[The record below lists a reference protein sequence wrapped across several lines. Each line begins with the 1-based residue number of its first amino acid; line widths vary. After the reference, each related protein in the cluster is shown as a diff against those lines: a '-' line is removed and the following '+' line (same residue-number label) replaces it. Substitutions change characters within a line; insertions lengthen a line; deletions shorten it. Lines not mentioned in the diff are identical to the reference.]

1 MRRTLAIDDHLAF
14 HLAVARAMLAGGGLY
29 FLMAYLPAYFAP
41 WGGGWLHGLLFVG
54 LLGAAIAVPR
64 GARQIAVLLVC
75 AVLGGAAGAVFRD
88 GDPVLSLLGWSLSLG
103 LALYGSS
110 DDLQRW
116 QRLALGAAGGLLAF
130 GAGFLPPALR
140 GLEAVLPGEM
150 APVLSGMAVGL
161 VTGSAAILRQVRVQ
175 NVAVDQ
181 DIVALALPPA
191 ENDEIASLVQQAIGT
206 YKETAPSL
214 TEHPQALEAAEDLVK
229 KIARFGKRWREI
241 EEQARRSDKAA
252 LTARLADLSARQE
265 ATEDDQVRAE
275 YERARGA
282 LQAQLQYLGEID
294 RGRERAVARLHHQVA
309 TLERLRLSALR
320 HRSVD
325 ATKAGEELRLLVD
338 DLTRA
343 GQDMDVAAEAL
354 AEVPS

>member
-14 HLAVARAMLAGGGLY
+14 HLAVARAVLAGGVLS

-41 WGGGWLHGLLFVG
+41 FGGGWLHGLLFVG
-54 LLGAAIAVPR
+54 LLGAAIVVPR
-64 GARQIAVLLVC
+64 GARQIAVLLIC
-75 AVLGGAAGAVFRD
+75 AVLGGAAGAI
-88 GDPVLSLLGWSLSLG
+88 GDPVLALLGWSLCLG
-103 LALYGSS
+103 LGLYGLSE
-110 DDLQRW
+110 DLPRW
-116 QRLALGAAGGLLAF
+116 QRLVLGGAGGLLSF

-140 GLEAVLPGEM
+140 GLEAILPGEM

-175 NVAVDQ
+175 KVAVDQ
-181 DIVALALPPA
+181 EIVALALPPA
-191 ENDEIASLVQQAIGT
+191 ENDEIAGLVQQAIGT

-214 TEHPQALEAAEDLVK
+214 AEHPQALEAAEDLVK

-282 LQAQLQYLGEID
+282 LQAQLQYLSEID

-325 ATKAGEELRLLVD
+325 ASKAGEELRLLVD
-338 DLTRA
+338 DLTKA
-343 GQDMDVAAEAL
+343 GQDLDVAAEAL
-354 AEVPS
+354 AEVPN